1 MNITIELNIREQL
14 IISQALVVASK
25 ELKNEEPYPQYSN
38 IEDMEVL
45 IRDKFPIWAAVEDAN
60 ELIKNG
66 TCNPE
71 S

>member
-1 MNITIELNIREQL
+1 MNTTIELNIREQL

-38 IEDMEVL
+38 IEDMERLV
-45 IRDKFPIWAAVEDAN
+45 REKFPIWSALEDAN
-60 ELIKNG
+60 ELLKND

-71 S
+71 T

>member
-1 MNITIELNIREQL
+1 MMNMTIDLNIREQL

-25 ELKNEEPYPQYSN
+25 ELKNEEHPQYSN
-38 IEDMEVL
+38 IEDMDVL
-45 IRDKFPIWAAVEDAN
+45 IREKFPIWAAVEDAN